1 MYVIESV
8 VPAMLHVPSNVQLSK
23 VTFAIVS
30 CTFRNCFKIFEDLL
44 FMKHD

>member
-30 CTFRNCFKIFEDLL
+30 CTFRFLSRLAES
-44 FMKHD
+44 